1 MRKKIALMT
10 LVLFLT
16 GSAGNVYANT
26 DGTTTPN
33 SVTSN
38 DEVLTTVVN
47 LKEIENSAGVLPNSN
62 FYSLERKVEE
72 LQIAITQSEEK
83 LATLKAQFA
92 TERAAE
98 TVIMVNDEE
107 EELANEAAT
116 EYMEML
122 ASATAHLNNAIEAKE
137 EAVQTLETLN
147 ESYKVSEEI
156 LTTLLEKAPESAKT
170 TIENAL
176 NEQDKANAAVN
187 GFYAAKGAFFAA
199 KKELEAAKQELE
211 TAKKSG
217 NAEAIRLAEEKV
229 KAAEALKDELEE
241 LKDAADTAKET
252 VKPLVEQVEKR
263 IELGMKQVEKANE
276 KIEKVEEKALEDSK
290 KIEEKSSEA
299 IKKAEEKAREEAK
312 KLEEKAREEAKK
324 AEEKA
329 REEAKKA
336 EEKNRD

>member
-1 MRKKIALMT
+1 MRKKIALMA

-16 GSAGNVYANT
+16 GSAGNVYANGN
-26 DGTTTPN
+26 GTATSNP
-33 SVTSN
+33 VTSN
-38 DEVLTTVVN
+38 DEVLTTVAN
-47 LKEIENSAGVLPNSN
+47 LKEIENSAGVLPNSS
-62 FYSLERKVEE
+62 FYSIERKIEE

-83 LATLKAQFA
+83 LAALKAQFA

-98 TVIMVNDEE
+98 AVILVNDGEE
-107 EELANEAAT
+107 DLANEAAT

-156 LTTLLEKAPESAKT
+156 LTSLLEKAPESAKT
-170 TIENAL
+170 IIENAL
-176 NEQDKANAAVN
+176 TEQDKAIAAVN

-199 KKELEAAKQELE
+199 KKELEAAKRELE
-211 TAKKSG
+211 TAKKSSD
-217 NAEAIRLAEEKV
+217 AEAIRLAEEKV

-241 LKDAADTAKET
+241 LKDSADTSKET
-252 VKPLVEQVEKR
+252 VKHLVEQVEKR
-263 IELGMKQVEKANE
+263 IELGIKQVEKANE
-276 KIEKVEEKALEDSK
+276 KIEKVEETALEDAI
-290 KIEEKSSEA
+290 KIEEKSREA
-299 IKKAEEKAREEAK
+299 I
-312 KLEEKAREEAKK
+312 KK

-336 EEKNRD
+336 EEKALEETKKLEEKAREEAKKAEE